1 MAALPTA
8 MLLQVT
14 RADVGRMLRAD
25 VFYLGLGL
33 ILLAAAVA
41 AMAVYA
47 RSSRGR
53 EPSLPWFALF
63 TFLYGLRLL
72 ARTDTF
78 PLLFY
83 WSPTF
88 WRYAAATITYVIPIP
103 AVLYLREIFPRWRR
117 PLAWAAAFLVVFA
130 AGAITA
136 DALLRRPDSA
146 KTPNNLI
153 AILFMAGALP
163 LLFRKGWPPSRDLR
177 TLRVGLVS
185 LAVTAVV
192 DNLRGLGALSSPR
205 FDVEP
210 LGSTVLIA
218 CLGAMA
224 ARRVYASAQRLL
236 AIDKELSIA
245 RQIQI
250 GILPRSMPSVAGLAV
265 AARYQPMTAVA
276 GDFYDFLQM
285 DERRLGVLVA
295 DVSGHGVPAALIA
308 SMVKVAVAA
317 QKPQADSPAAV
328 LAGMNETLRGQLGGQ
343 YVTAAYLFLDREAGV
358 MRYSA
363 AGHPPLLRWRH
374 AEVAHELE
382 ENGLPLGLM
391 EVADYRQLEQPLQ
404 AGDRFL
410 LYTDGLV
417 DAANAAGE
425 FFELERVKTAVAAG
439 AGLSADAVADLILE
453 KTRIWAHPAA
463 SDDVTLVL
471 VDCV

>member
-1 MAALPTA
+1 

-25 VFYLGLGL
+25 ILYLGLGL
-33 ILLAAAVA
+33 ILLAAGA
-41 AMAVYA
+41 AAAAVYA
-47 RSSRGR
+47 RSVRGR

-83 WSPTF
+83 WSPLF

-117 PLAWAAAFLVVFA
+117 PLAWAAAFLIVFA
-130 AGAITA
+130 AVAVSS
-136 DALLRRPDSA
+136 DAALRRPDSA

-153 AILFMAGALP
+153 AILFMAGALA
-163 LLFRKGWPPSRDLR
+163 LLFRRGWPPSRDLR

-250 GILPRSMPSVAGLAV
+250 GILPRSMPSVAGLVV

-308 SMVKVAVAA
+308 SSVE
-317 QKPQADSPAAV
+317 Q
-328 LAGMNETLRGQLGGQ
+328 GG
-343 YVTAAYLFLDREAGV
+343 ANGA
-358 MRYSA
+358 
-363 AGHPPLLRWRH
+363 PP
-374 AEVAHELE
+374 
-382 ENGLPLGLM
+382 
-391 EVADYRQLEQPLQ
+391 
-404 AGDRFL
+404 
-410 LYTDGLV
+410 
-417 DAANAAGE
+417 
-425 FFELERVKTAVAAG
+425 
-439 AGLSADAVADLILE
+439 
-453 KTRIWAHPAA
+453 
-463 SDDVTLVL
+463 
-471 VDCV
+471 